1 MKNSLKALISLSV
14 VVLLIIIV
22 VIYTMVSATQTL
34 VNTTGT
40 AEQVADKRITD
51 AKILADKKIVD
62 AKILAD
68 KKISEAKAIEIKK
81 ISEAKA
87 IEIKKISDE
96 KAVETKKMIDEK
108 SQSDQSN
115 KIEYK
120 SYSNKKF
127 LYSIKYPNNL
137 KIENSTSNG
146 NVIQSDD
153 GKVSL
158 QIYGSNNAVGDT
170 SDSVYNKAIKD
181 INMYYKAHSGDW
193 FVISYFEGDQIVYQK
208 KVVGKASNNT
218 FIFKFPA
225 NEKDK
230 YNKVVDTLEKSFKTP
245 STDKSH

>member
-68 KKISEAKAIEIKK
+68 KK